1 MRVAATVHAPCV
13 LVLLSSQ
20 ADISA
25 GVNSILG
32 GILFLFKTVRVILLE
47 Y

>member
-13 LVLLSSQ
+13 LGLLSSQ
-20 ADISA
+20 VDFSA
-25 GVNSILG
+25 GVNNILG
-32 GILFLFKTVRVILLE
+32 GILFLFKTVRVILLK